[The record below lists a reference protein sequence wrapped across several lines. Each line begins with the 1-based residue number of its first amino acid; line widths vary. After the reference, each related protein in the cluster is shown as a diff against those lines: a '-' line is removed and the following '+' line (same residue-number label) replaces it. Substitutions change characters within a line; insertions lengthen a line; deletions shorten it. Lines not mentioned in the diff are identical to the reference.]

1 MDKSDKLTDM
11 VYEEEDVRKS
21 VEKRRDFPDNVE
33 IVEKA
38 QTVMVT
44 NDKPGGM
51 ALFLANNKEDEIEVG
66 KDTRYGEDAY
76 RTRHGIGEI
85 IKCGVKRKRGRTK
98 LTRAKQTVKL
108 PPTPCG
114 ICKRNLNQ
122 WRSVPCSECNM
133 YIHLQKKCSG
143 LESEKQYNTDYRC
156 PRCLNNGDAAEKNN
170 HHNKQLERVKTAGR
184 KR

>member
-1 MDKSDKLTDM
+1 MDKSDKLTDI

-33 IVEKA
+33 IVENA

-44 NDKPGGM
+44 NKKPGGM
-51 ALFLANNKEDEIEVG
+51 ALFLANNKEDEIEVE

-85 IKCGVKRKRGRTK
+85 IKCGIKRKRGRTK
-98 LTRAKQTVKL
+98 LTRTKRGKTKLTRTKQTVKS

-114 ICKRNLNQ
+114 ICRRNLNQ
-122 WRSVPCSECNM
+122 WKSVLCRECNK
-133 YIHLQKKCSG
+133 YIHLRKKCSG
-143 LESEKQYNTDYRC
+143 LDSE
-156 PRCLNNGDAAEKNN
+156 
-170 HHNKQLERVKTAGR
+170 
-184 KR
+184 